1 MLPRTTLSYQPEILN
16 GRTERYDPAGWGDAV
31 RSGKI
36 DSQWTSPEHGEAC
49 ESKSLA
55 SRIDQTQ
62 PQSQPSRGS
71 ERLDG
76 Q

>member
-36 DSQWTSPEHGEAC
+36 DNG
-49 ESKSLA
+49 
-55 SRIDQTQ
+55 DQ
-62 PQSQPSRGS
+62 
-71 ERLDG
+71 
-76 Q
+76 